1 MKLAGKRRTPLGTVI
16 ALLLVLSAVRPAEA
30 YVAGSDVVVFWDACR
45 SVHYTMNIDRSG
57 LRALPELGSSNS
69 GGVEVSRTGPPT
81 LLAFGPN
88 DPANLGGPWTLYAV
102 DPTGQS
108 PRVDLH
114 QPSDSTHTDVVLS
127 LAGDL
132 LAYSHDVREYPSGNL
147 LRIEVYI
154 GHVVRDPASGRISG
168 LSDVQLLLADLR
180 GLGSPAD
187 ITTGVAFM
195 RLMDFSPAGGSLLAV
210 VYGDLWELRLA
221 NAGTSWSVAPRALTR
236 TKDTVEL
243 SARWSPTGDLIAWAG
258 GPITTQRGWTGL
270 FSDDMEIY
278 TLAVASGAVRR
289 VTTNLNKGS
298 ARGFKNDPNWSHD
311 GSAILF
317 SAIGPNASRS
327 APCGGLVNFDL
338 FLVSA
343 DGSGKIQQVS
353 TTVGSGVET
362 TPRWGWR

>member
-1 MKLAGKRRTPLGTVI
+1 MQVARKRTPLSTVI
-16 ALLLVLSAVRPAEA
+16 ALLLVLSAARPADA
-30 YVAGSDVVVFWDACR
+30 YVAASDVVVFWDACR
-45 SVHYTMNIDRSG
+45 SVHYAMNIDGSG
-57 LRALPELGSSNS
+57 RRALPDLGSSNS
-69 GGVEVSRTGPPT
+69 GGVEVSRTGPAT

-88 DPANLGGPWTLYAV
+88 DPANLGGAWTLYAV
-102 DPTGQS
+102 DPTGSS
-108 PRVDLH
+108 PRVDLR

-147 LRIEVYI
+147 LRIEVYM
-154 GHVVRDPASGRISG
+154 GRVVRDPASGRITG
-168 LSDVQLLLADLR
+168 LGDVQMLLADLR
-180 GLGSPAD
+180 ALGSPAD

-195 RLMDFSPAGGSLLAV
+195 RLMDFSPDGASLLAV

-221 NAGTSWSVAPRALTR
+221 NNGTRYSVAPRALTR
-236 TKDTVEL
+236 TRDTVEL
-243 SARWSPTGDLIAWAG
+243 SARWSPSGDFIAWAG

-278 TLAVASGAVRR
+278 TLGVASGAVRR

-298 ARGFKNDPNWSHD
+298 AGGFKNDPNWSPD
-311 GSAILF
+311 GAAILF

-327 APCGGLVNFDL
+327 APCGSLVNFEL
-338 FLVSA
+338 FRVA
-343 DGSGKIQQVS
+343 ANGSGKILQIS
-353 TTVGSGVET
+353 NTVGSGVET

>member
-1 MKLAGKRRTPLGTVI
+1 MKSSGKRTLLSTVL
-16 ALLLVLSAVRPAEA
+16 ALLLVLSAARPADA

-45 SVHYTMNIDRSG
+45 SVHYAMNIDGSG
-57 LRALPELGSSNS
+57 RRALPELGSSNS
-69 GGVEVSRTGPPT
+69 GSVEVSRTGPAT

-88 DPANLGGPWTLYAV
+88 DPANLGGAWTLYAI
-102 DPTGQS
+102 DPTGFS
-108 PRVDLH
+108 PRVDLR

-132 LAYSHDVREYPSGNL
+132 LAYSHDVREFPSGNL

-168 LSDVQLLLADLR
+168 LSDVQLLLSDLR
-180 GLGSPAD
+180 AIGSPAD
-187 ITTGVAFM
+187 VTTGVAFV
-195 RLMDFSPAGGSLLAV
+195 RLMDFSPDGRSLLAV
-210 VYGDLWELRLA
+210 VYGDLWELPLA
-221 NAGTSWSVAPRALTR
+221 TDGTSWTVAPRPLTR

-243 SARWSPTGDLIAWAG
+243 SARWSPAGDLIAYAG

-278 TLAVASGAVRR
+278 TLGVTSGAVRR

-317 SAIGPNASRS
+317 SAVGPNASRS
-327 APCGGLVNFDL
+327 APCGSLVNFEL
-338 FLVSA
+338 FQVAA
-343 DGSGKIQQVS
+343 DGSGKIQQITS
-353 TTVGSGVET
+353 TVGSGVET
-362 TPRWGWR
+362 SPRWGWR